1 VLCAFVSHC
10 AAAVECYGGFVTGES
25 ADCVWSNHCCRQRR
39 RDGMRRPG
47 AARDAAATAA
57 ADGCV
62 GDRAGMLMSLSDE
75 VVIDVRVLGEHNSD
89 SE

>member
-1 VLCAFVSHC
+1 
-10 AAAVECYGGFVTGES
+10 
-25 ADCVWSNHCCRQRR
+25 
-39 RDGMRRPG
+39 MRRPG